1 MVALPFLAHGTGY
14 LNWTFLDRLENFS
27 YDARLL
33 LTMPRT
39 RDDRVV
45 IVDVDEKSL
54 GEVGQWP
61 WPRDRMAALTDQLFT
76 TYDVRVVGYDMVFAE
91 ADRQDDLRMLSTIS
105 EWEVAKNE
113 EFENKINELKPSLA
127 RDAVFADSLYRGPI
141 DQPTTESRRHT
152 VLGYLF
158 RPVVPGG
165 DVPTRGSLPTPVIA
179 PERNDTAIDIPEPE
193 GFTGNLTTLQDA
205 ALAGGFFE
213 NELFDVDGVFR
224 RVPLLR
230 KYQGAFYESL
240 ALAVVRAARGM
251 PPVSMEFHGGRGG
264 ARDGL
269 DLERVR
275 VGDLTIPVDQ
285 DLGVLIPYRGPSFSF
300 PYVSAADVL
309 AGRAPQYPLNNSI
322 VLLGTSAPGLFDM
335 RTTPTGRTFT
345 GVEIHANLI
354 SGILDQRIKHR
365 PLYMQGITVTL
376 LAVIALLMTVL
387 IPRMPV
393 VTGTL
398 FTLLMI
404 VIVSAVAYLVWE
416 NADLV
421 MPVASPI
428 LFIVSVFFLQ
438 LIYGFR
444 VESVRKRRMSM
455 VFGQYVPPELVHQL
469 DNNPKLKLES
479 DSRELT
485 VIFTDV
491 RNFTRIAEGLAP
503 NELSTLMNDYLTPM
517 TKVIH
522 RHGGTIDKY
531 MGDSIMAFWG
541 APITDPNHARHALLA
556 SLEMH
561 GALAALM
568 PEFRKRGW
576 PEMKIG
582 IGINTGV
589 MRVGNMGS
597 DFRMAY
603 TVMGDAVNLAARL
616 EGLTKQYGSNVIVGE
631 GTASAVADFA
641 FMELD
646 RVRVKGKDDAVAIF
660 EPIGPYNSLS
670 REDKGMLSKHHR
682 ALKCYRA
689 SDWDTAETEFF
700 NLYQSF
706 PNRKVFQVYLDRI
719 ANFRS
724 QPPNPEWSGVYRS
737 LAK

>member
-1 MVALPFLAHGTGY
+1 MKIRLLVRLLITLVVALPFLAHGTGY

-61 WPRDRMAALTDQLFT
+61 WPRDRMAALTDQLFK
-76 TYDVRVVGYDMVFAE
+76 TYKVRVVGYDMVFAE
-91 ADRQDDLRMLSTIS
+91 QDRQDDLRILSTIAD
-105 EWEVAKNE
+105 WEVAKNE
-113 EFENKINELKPSLA
+113 EFANKINELKPTLA
-127 RDAVFADSLYRGPI
+127 RDSVFAQSLFSDS
-141 DQPTTESRRHT
+141 TEPLTDRRNT

-158 RPVVPGG
+158 RPVVPNG
-165 DVPTRGSLPTPVIA
+165 DVPTRGSLPKPVISA
-179 PERNDTAIDIPEPE
+179 ARNDTAIDIPEPQ
-193 GFTGNLTTLQDA
+193 GFTGNLTALQEA

-240 ALAVVRAARGM
+240 ALAVVRASMGVSGNM
-251 PPVSMEFHGGRGG
+251 PPVSFEFHDGSSGS
-264 ARDGL
+264 RDGL

-275 VGDLTIPVDQ
+275 VGELTVPVDQ

-309 AGRAPQYPLNNSI
+309 TGRAPQYPLNGSI

-428 LFIVSVFFLQ
+428 LFIVSVFFFQ

-455 VFGQYVPPELVHQL
+455 VFGQYVPPELVQQL

-485 VIFTDV
+485 VLFTDV
-491 RNFTRIAEGLAP
+491 RDFTRIAEGLAP
-503 NELSTLMNDYLTPM
+503 NELSTLMNEYLTPM

-522 RHGGTIDKY
+522 RHNGTIDKY

-641 FMELD
+641 FY
-646 RVRVKGKDDAVAIF
+646 GA
-660 EPIGPYNSLS
+660 
-670 REDKGMLSKHHR
+670 
-682 ALKCYRA
+682 
-689 SDWDTAETEFF
+689 
-700 NLYQSF
+700 
-706 PNRKVFQVYLDRI
+706 
-719 ANFRS
+719 
-724 QPPNPEWSGVYRS
+724 
-737 LAK
+737 